1 MMRRISL
8 GSRLA
13 LLFAAC
19 TAAVSLGAGVLF
31 TQASEQHFIELD
43 EQLLDTRL
51 TQLREQL
58 TGLQT
63 RQQVVDRLPEL
74 RSQFNLQT
82 DVALRI
88 SSGTGEAWFES
99 RPGLPDANQSAQ
111 LKTLQAG
118 GVDYRGLSAPL
129 IEHDPQSPQ
138 LTVLLDIT
146 HHQHFLQSMQRLIWL
161 TVGLSALA
169 TALLG
174 AWAVRRGLRP
184 LRQIGA
190 VAASV
195 NARSLTTRLPV
206 AQMPEELAQLAES
219 MNAMLQRLDD
229 AFQRLSAFSAD
240 IAHELRTPLSNL
252 LTHTQ
257 VTLTRPRSLD
267 EYREALHGNLE
278 ELQWMAQLVNDML
291 YLAKAEHGLLVP
303 EQQVLDLA
311 SEVDALLEYYA
322 PLAEDAGV
330 TLLREGELV
339 IEGDRQMLRRA
350 FSNLLENALRFAGVG
365 GVVKVGL
372 QAGGQVT
379 VANTGA
385 AIEAAAAQRLFDRF
399 YRGDSARAEGGAE
412 HAGLGLAITRSIVLA
427 HGGGIQVECE
437 AGWTRFVINFGKGPH
452 SDPKDTNAALTR
464 NAMP

>member
-1 MMRRISL
+1 
-8 GSRLA
+8 
-13 LLFAAC
+13 
-19 TAAVSLGAGVLF
+19 
-31 TQASEQHFIELD
+31 
-43 EQLLDTRL
+43 
-51 TQLREQL
+51 
-58 TGLQT
+58 
-63 RQQVVDRLPEL
+63 
-74 RSQFNLQT
+74 
-82 DVALRI
+82 
-88 SSGTGEAWFES
+88 
-99 RPGLPDANQSAQ
+99 
-111 LKTLQAG
+111 
-118 GVDYRGLSAPL
+118 
-129 IEHDPQSPQ
+129 
-138 LTVLLDIT
+138 
-146 HHQHFLQSMQRLIWL
+146 
-161 TVGLSALA
+161 
-169 TALLG
+169 
-174 AWAVRRGLRP
+174 
-184 LRQIGA
+184 
-190 VAASV
+190 
-195 NARSLTTRLPV
+195 
-206 AQMPEELAQLAES
+206 
-219 MNAMLQRLDD
+219 
-229 AFQRLSAFSAD
+229 
-240 IAHELRTPLSNL
+240 
-252 LTHTQ
+252 
-257 VTLTRPRSLD
+257 
-267 EYREALHGNLE
+267 
-278 ELQWMAQLVNDML
+278 MAQLVNDML

-427 HGGGIQVECE
+427 HGGGIQVEGE
-437 AGWTRFVINFGKGPH
+437 AGWTRFVIDFGKGPH